1 MTTLLSPVLQ
11 HPERIHPAL
20 WRGSQ
25 LFHGPATTVRT
36 GFATLDDELPG
47 HGWPLGSLIE
57 IMPSQPGCGELRLL
71 QPALAALDAERS
83 IMLVNPPYSP
93 HFHCWL
99 NWGLDAHRLVWIR
112 PQTPGDTLWAAE
124 QVLKHNACS
133 VLLCWASQV
142 RQASL
147 RRLHLAAR
155 QSGAL
160 FIMLRPPLAAQQAS
174 PAPLRLILQPSMQ
187 GAAIHI
193 VKRQGPICDKQLPI
207 TFYPDPAPHATTTHH
222 ATLDQPLSA
231 DAQPGHQLPELVR

>member
-1 MTTLLSPVLQ
+1 MTTLHSPLLQ

-25 LFHGPATTVRT
+25 LFHGQATTVRT

-47 HGWPLGSLIE
+47 HGWPLSSLIE

-71 QPALAALDAERS
+71 QPALTALDTERS
-83 IMLVNPPYSP
+83 IMLVNPPHSP

-99 NWGLDAHRLVWIR
+99 NWGLHDRRLVWIR

-124 QVLKHNACS
+124 QILKHNACS

-142 RQASL
+142 HPASL

-155 QSGAL
+155 QSGVL
-160 FIMLRPPLAAQQAS
+160 FIMLRPPLVARQAS
-174 PAPLRLILQPSMQ
+174 PAPLRLVLQPSMQ
-187 GAAIHI
+187 GTAIHI

-207 TFYPDPAPHATTTHH
+207 NFYPDPAPYSTNTH